1 MDKLQIHSQL
11 CGELNEMYERKNAD
25 YGDSFSKSF
34 QEYGM
39 VMPLIRIE
47 DKFNRLKSL
56 FKNKSAN
63 YESVE
68 DTLKDLANY
77 CLLTLIEL
85 EVEKSN
91 KKCRVPEDNPQPCR
105 KPWSN

>member
-1 MDKLQIHSQL
+1 
-11 CGELNEMYERKNAD
+11 
-25 YGDSFSKSF
+25 
-34 QEYGM
+34 M

-105 KPWSN
+105 KP

>member
-1 MDKLQIHSQL
+1 MDKLRIHLEL
-11 CGELNEMYERKNAD
+11 CEELNEMYQRKNAD

-85 EVEKSN
+85 EVEKQN
-91 KKCRVPEDNPQPCR
+91 KTCGVPEDNPQPR
-105 KPWSN
+105 KKP